1 VEVVDAWDDAWL
13 KIGGREGMGGRI
25 CCCFRSSL
33 VAAPGPR
40 RVRLQQLDVA
50 GTGAAA
56 HHRYRHHHEASGFI
70 KTTKATGIVGILL
83 HIQIALL
90 FVLCS
95 FSFFCSLRKLP

>member
-1 VEVVDAWDDAWL
+1 LA
-13 KIGGREGMGGRI
+13 GGREWAAG
-25 CCCFRSSL
+25 FVVVSSL

-50 GTGAAA
+50 GAGAAA
-56 HHRYRHHHEASGFI
+56 HHWYRHHEASDFI

-83 HIQIALL
+83 HLQIALL
-90 FVLCS
+90 FALCS